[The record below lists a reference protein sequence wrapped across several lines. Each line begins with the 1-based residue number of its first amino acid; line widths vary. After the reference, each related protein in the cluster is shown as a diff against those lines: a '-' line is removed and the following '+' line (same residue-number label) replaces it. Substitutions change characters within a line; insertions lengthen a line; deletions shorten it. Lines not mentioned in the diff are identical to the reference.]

1 MEKRPISKLFRKFYP
16 KFKGYTPGEQ
26 PRGSGW
32 IKLNTNE
39 NPYEPPPAVIE
50 DLKNG
55 LKDLRKYPDIDAVE
69 VKKQLTYN
77 IRPSRTVSLK
87 MDNVVVGSG
96 EDELLD
102 IIFKTFVDPNDRVVY
117 FTPTYGMYKVLC
129 NIHDA
134 VPIEIP
140 RYKDFKIPE
149 DKALS
154 TQGELMLICSP
165 NNPDGGRTPNEL
177 ISKICDSFDGIV
189 VVDEAYVDFA
199 ENTALSLLLD
209 HENLIILRTFSKSYS
224 LAALRVGFLLSL
236 NRDIIVATRKVKL
249 PYNVNLAGQVAAL
262 SALKH
267 QKEIDETIEI
277 IKSEREKLIS
287 AINELP
293 EVEALPSESNF
304 ILMRV
309 NVGDQSKNMKVNQ
322 KIFWELKKKKILV
335 RSRTRLV

>member
-1 MEKRPISKLFRKFYP
+1 
-16 KFKGYTPGEQ
+16 
-26 PRGSGW
+26 
-32 IKLNTNE
+32 
-39 NPYEPPPAVIE
+39 
-50 DLKNG
+50 
-55 LKDLRKYPDIDAVE
+55 
-69 VKKQLTYN
+69 
-77 IRPSRTVSLK
+77 
-87 MDNVVVGSG
+87 
-96 EDELLD
+96 
-102 IIFKTFVDPNDRVVY
+102 
-117 FTPTYGMYKVLC
+117 

-335 RSRTRLV
+335 RMYPERGLYEYQRITVGKPDENEKFMEALKECIAIALQKA